1 MLSLLLLLLIFIY
14 MYKKRASYNPYDVK
28 FSHSSYYECSF
39 LQREP
44 CTEEI
49 LGILRPVAGYKRI
62 LTDLSLAEE
71 QGSTG
76 SADVVMIHE
85 SGIYVIYSGN
95 FPGVISGNPE
105 GRYWI
110 QSFREGRFL
119 SCRNYLYNPFLENK
133 RILDRMQ
140 WELKDMPWLPYYS
153 IAVFGNKGR
162 LATAGYMGE
171 NRFALPVYGLPAAVA
186 DIFRRNRR
194 FLKEQD
200 IDRIC
205 ARLLRLTK

>member
-1 MLSLLLLLLIFIY
+1 MLSLLVLILLFIY

-28 FSHSSYYECSF
+28 YSHSSYYDCSF
-39 LQREP
+39 TKRET

-49 LGILRPVAGYKRI
+49 LDILRPVAGYKRI
-62 LTDLSLAEE
+62 LTDLCLTDEL
-71 QGSTG
+71 GRTG
-76 SADVVMIHE
+76 GADVVMIHE

-95 FPGVISGNPE
+95 FPGVISSNPE

-110 QSFREGRFL
+110 QSFREGWFL

-140 WELKDMPWLPYYS
+140 WEFKDMPWLPYYS
-153 IAVFGNKGR
+153 IAVFGKAGL

-171 NRFALPVYGLPAAVA
+171 NRFALPVYGLSAAVA
-186 DIFRRNRR
+186 DIFRHNRR
-194 FLKEQD
+194 FLKAQD
-200 IDRIC
+200 IDRVC
-205 ARLLRLTK
+205 ERLEKL

>member
-1 MLSLLLLLLIFIY
+1 MLSLLVLILLFIY

-28 FSHSSYYECSF
+28 YSHSSYYECSF
-39 LQREP
+39 TKRET

-49 LGILRPVAGYKRI
+49 LDILRPVAGHKRI
-62 LTDLSLAEE
+62 LTNLCLTDES
-71 QGSTG
+71 GRTG
-76 SADVVMIHE
+76 GADVVMIHE

-110 QSFREGRFL
+110 QSFREGRLL

-153 IAVFGNKGR
+153 IAVFGRAGM

-171 NRFALPVYGLPAAVA
+171 NRFALPVYGLSAAVA
-186 DIFRRNRR
+186 DIFRHNRR
-194 FLKEQD
+194 FLKLQD
-200 IDRIC
+200 IERVC
-205 ARLLRLTK
+205 GRLEKL